1 MLVSYFYICHSS
13 SLHNP
18 GHELKNESCMVI
30 SNLLSYLGFC
40 HFPPHLSKTSDYW
53 IFFNFIFN
61 FKILSLLLKDLINPF
76 LSKLHWQISS
86 TLFCFF
92 FVFLLP
98 YPFFL
103 LFVWFSLISCYF
115 LNNFLLCENEK
126 HFLLCSISHPLYCGN
141 FHCSYC
147 FIVGIESRVGF
158 CKLEYKVLAI
168 IWHKITWK
176 YTNNSSK
183 YTYTTV

>member
-1 MLVSYFYICHSS
+1 MPLLQYRNRKCEKFFSISFVWSTDFEYRLLGMLVSYFYICHSS

-103 LFVWFSLISCYF
+103 LFVWFSLILCF
-115 LNNFLLCENEK
+115 QPFDFLLFFEQ
-126 HFLLCSISHPLYCGN
+126 F
-141 FHCSYC
+141 
-147 FIVGIESRVGF
+147 FIM
-158 CKLEYKVLAI
+158 
-168 IWHKITWK
+168 WK
-176 YTNNSSK
+176 WETFFIM
-183 YTYTTV
+183 

>member
-1 MLVSYFYICHSS
+1 MVSVIFRLIFPKQAIIEYF
-13 SLHNP
+13 
-18 GHELKNESCMVI
+18 
-30 SNLLSYLGFC
+30 
-40 HFPPHLSKTSDYW
+40 
-53 IFFNFIFN
+53 
-61 FKILSLLLKDLINPF
+61 
-76 LSKLHWQISS
+76 S
-86 TLFCFF
+86 TLFLILKSCLYFWKIWSILSFQSYIDKFLRHFFAFSLFF
-92 FVFLLP
+92 FSLILSFSYLSDFLW
-98 YPFFL
+98 FFVSSL
-103 LFVWFSLISCYF
+103 LISCYF